1 MLLHTGV
8 VNGPGNSRNAIP
20 EPEER
25 GYPRDDDLYQL
36 FVQLDGIEPHVWR
49 RLLVS
54 KQTELPL
61 LHLIMQE
68 VMGWRDY
75 HLHRFEVG
83 DGVGFAMPS
92 TEDYPPLPIDYRHLT
107 VEQIAPHEGARFRY
121 VYDYGDNWVHEI
133 TVENRRRPIGDRHY
147 PVVLEGRRATPP
159 EDVGGVSGYHELLE
173 VLADPEHEEHQPF
186 RTWAGHRFDPE
197 RFDLAAV
204 NRRLARATTDEPHR
218 AADRDPA
225 IR

>member
-1 MLLHTGV
+1 MPYPSPRSV
-8 VNGPGNSRNAIP
+8 AIL
-20 EPEER
+20 
-25 GYPRDDDLYQL
+25 GTTTLYQL
-36 FVQLDGIEPHVWR
+36 FVQLDGIERHVWR

-83 DGVGFAMPS
+83 DGVAFAMPS
-92 TEDYPPLPIDYRHLT
+92 TEDYPPLPIDYRYLP

-147 PVVLEGRRATPP
+147 PVVLEDAARHRPRTSAESVAIMNFLRSWPTQSMRNTSPSGHGQAIGLTRSVSISRR
-159 EDVGGVSGYHELLE
+159 SI
-173 VLADPEHEEHQPF
+173 
-186 RTWAGHRFDPE
+186 AG
-197 RFDLAAV
+197 
-204 NRRLARATTDEPHR
+204 
-218 AADRDPA
+218 
-225 IR
+225 